1 MCHEHKVRDPTQDL
15 GLGLGR
21 EQWCRTVTV
30 MSREHS
36 GVGLSVMSREHS
48 GVGLS
53 VMSREHSGT
62 GLSRSCH
69 MNTAVP
75 DCYGHVT

>member
-1 MCHEHKVRDPTQDL
+1 MCHEHKVRDPTRDL

-48 GVGLS
+48 G
-53 VMSREHSGT
+53 T

-69 MNTAVP
+69 MNTVVP
-75 DCYGHVT
+75 DCQCYVA